1 MTFRLLTYN
10 IKYGGV
16 GRAPA
21 IASVINSC
29 TPDLVLLQEATHPAV
44 IEQVA
49 GLTGMAEWKT
59 FKSQSLAFMSRRK
72 VAFSQWIRPRFSR
85 HAFLEVVPEGDRI
98 RVFGV
103 HLSAVL
109 AAWTEERRNM
119 ELRALLKSIDQHR
132 NRFHV
137 LTGDFNTVAPGEVFK
152 VGHLPLRLRP
162 LMWITGGQ
170 VRWRTIQNVMD
181 AGYADAFRA
190 LHPSDPGMTLPTIAP
205 LLRLDYVFV
214 PQGEADRVLT
224 CEVVKT
230 EEAVGASDH
239 FPVVADLRL
248 DD

>member
-10 IKYGGV
+10 IQHGGV

-21 IASVINSC
+21 IAGVINSC
-29 TPDLVLLQEATHPAV
+29 APDLVLLQEATHPGV
-44 IEQVA
+44 IEQLA
-49 GLTGMAEWKT
+49 EATGMVEWKT
-59 FKSQSLAFMSRRK
+59 FQRQSLAFMSRRK
-72 VAFSQWIRPRFSR
+72 VAFSQWIRPRMSR
-85 HAFLEVVPEGDRI
+85 HAFLEVVPDGDRV

-132 NRFHV
+132 QRFHV
-137 LTGDFNTVAPGEVFK
+137 LTGDFNTVAPGEKFT
-152 VGHLPLRLRP
+152 VGQLPVRLRP

-170 VRWRTIQNVMD
+170 VRWRTIQAVMD
-181 AGYADAFRA
+181 AGYTDAFRA

-214 PQGEADRVLT
+214 PQAEAGRVVS

-230 EEAVGASDH
+230 PEAVGASDH
-239 FPVVADLRL
+239 FPVVANLRL